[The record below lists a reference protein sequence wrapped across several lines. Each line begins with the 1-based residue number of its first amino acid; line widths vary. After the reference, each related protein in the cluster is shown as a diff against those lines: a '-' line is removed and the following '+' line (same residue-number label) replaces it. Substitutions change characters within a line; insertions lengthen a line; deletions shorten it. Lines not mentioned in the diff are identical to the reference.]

1 MIETNSETTSV
12 IDEVSRLCDE
22 RQTGVLLLS
31 NSKGERISV
40 SFSEGFIDTAS
51 SNRGS
56 RRLGDYLIRDGY
68 ITSKDLDS
76 LQGAAQRQKIVLGE
90 AIVRKKLVS
99 HGEVGRAVRR
109 QTLELLGHALEDGF
123 KVSSFTNSLRS
134 FYVPARITFS
144 HVLLDLSRKSTES
157 FEPARGLA
165 ISLDTDKDMSGFPW
179 NPEELSVLNALG
191 TPQTFENL
199 ARATAMPELQLKR
212 VLGVLERVGAV
223 KMVSPSETARTESL
237 ALAKPEMSLEILV
250 PEVTNA
256 VLDEKLEV
264 ARNEFSFTSE
274 QFKNLK
280 IQLRQAESETP
291 LKVFTVSSPDA
302 QDGKSLISVNL
313 AFAFAQ
319 DPGCKVLI
327 IDCDLRKP
335 TLDRYLGVT
344 TEPGLLQYL
353 SAGPMRPQCFLRRIN
368 NLHFM
373 TAGGIAPNPIEALSM
388 RKMKELVEHLR
399 TVFDTIILDAP
410 PFSPI
415 ADARVVTALSD
426 GLLMVIRSGKTAYSS
441 TDRAF
446 KAIDQRKLLGVV
458 LNDVKPMPF
467 QTYHSYSYY
476 QYGENQL
483 VYSGNGKGSGSKKY
497 LKS

>member
-1 MIETNSETTSV
+1 MIETNSV
-12 IDEVSRLCDE
+12 IDELSRLCQE
-22 RQTGVLLLS
+22 RQTGVLLLT
-31 NSKGERISV
+31 NSKGERINI
-40 SFSEGFIDTAS
+40 SFCEGFIDTAS

-56 RRLGDYLIRDGY
+56 RRLGDYLARDGY
-68 ITSKDLDS
+68 ITSKDLDT
-76 LQGAAQRQKIVLGE
+76 LQADAQRQKMVLGE
-90 AIVRKKLVS
+90 AIVRKKFVS
-99 HGEVGRAVRR
+99 QGEVGAAVRR
-109 QTLELLGHALEDGF
+109 QTLDLIGHALQDGF
-123 KVSSFTNSLRS
+123 KVSSFTNSLRTY
-134 FYVPARITFS
+134 YVPARVTLPHI
-144 HVLLDLSRKSTES
+144 LLELSRSSAELFES
-157 FEPARGLA
+157 APDAELA
-165 ISLDTDKDMSGFPW
+165 LNAEQNNSDFPW
-179 NPEELSVLNALG
+179 NPQELNVLKALS
-191 TPQTFENL
+191 TPQTFARLRRLTGLTEDNL
-199 ARATAMPELQLKR
+199 KK
-212 VLGVLERVGAV
+212 VLAILERVGALRILAGSDTV
-223 KMVSPSETARTESL
+223 KGESL
-237 ALAKPEMSLEILV
+237 LAPESVPSDLLV
-250 PEVTNA
+250 PEVTNPI
-256 VLDEKLEV
+256 LDEKLEV

-280 IQLRQAESETP
+280 IQLRQAETEQP
-291 LKVFTVSSPDA
+291 LKVITISSPDA

-313 AFAFAQ
+313 AFAFSQ
-319 DPGCKVLI
+319 DPGCRVLI

-335 TLDRYLGVT
+335 TLDQYLGVKT
-344 TEPGLLQYL
+344 DPGLLQYL
-353 SAGPMRPQCFLRRIN
+353 QGGLLAPECFLRRIN

-388 RKMKELVEHLR
+388 RKMKELVDHLK

-426 GLLMVIRSGKTAYSS
+426 GVLMVIRSGKTAYSS

-476 QYGENQL
+476 QYGDNRL
-483 VYSGNGKGSGSKKY
+483 VYSGDGKGRSDSKRY

>member
-1 MIETNSETTSV
+1 MMIETKSVTNSV
-12 IDEVSRLCDE
+12 IDEVSRLCEE
-22 RQTGVLLLS
+22 RQTGVLLLT
-31 NSKGERISV
+31 NSKGERINI

-51 SNRGS
+51 TNRGS
-56 RRLGDYLIRDGY
+56 RRLGDYLVRDGFV
-68 ITSKDLDS
+68 TSKDLDA
-76 LQGAAQRQKIVLGE
+76 LQADAQRQKIVLGE
-90 AIVRKKLVS
+90 AIVRKKLVG
-99 HGEVGRAVRR
+99 HGEVGAAVRR
-109 QTLELLGHALEDGF
+109 QTLEVLMHALEDEF
-123 KVSSFTNSLRS
+123 KVSSFTNSLRAY
-134 FYVPARITFS
+134 FVPARITFP
-144 HVLLDLSRKSTES
+144 HVLLELSRRSTES
-157 FEPARGLA
+157 FEPVRGLA
-165 ISLDTDKDMSGFPW
+165 IALNTDRDASDFSW

-191 TPQTFENL
+191 SPRTFEAL
-199 ARATAMPELQLKR
+199 LSATMMSDLQLKR
-212 VLGVLERVGAV
+212 VLGILERVGAV
-223 KMVSPSETARTESL
+223 NAVPESDARPNLPVARSES
-237 ALAKPEMSLEILV
+237 SLEIVV

-256 VLDEKLEV
+256 VFDEKLEV

-280 IQLRQAESETP
+280 IQLKQAESEAP

-302 QDGKSLISVNL
+302 QDGKSLVSVNL

-335 TLDRYLGVT
+335 SLDRYLGVT
-344 TEPGLLQYL
+344 AEPGLLQYL
-353 SAGPMRPQCFLRRIN
+353 AGGPMRPQCFMRRIN

-388 RKMKELVEHLR
+388 RKMKELVESLK
-399 TVFDTIILDAP
+399 TIFDTIILDAP

-446 KAIDQRKLLGVV
+446 KAIDPRKLLGVV

-476 QYGENQL
+476 QYGENRL
-483 VYSGNGKGSGSKKY
+483 VYSGNGKGDSKRY

>member
-1 MIETNSETTSV
+1 V
-12 IDEVSRLCDE
+12 
-22 RQTGVLLLS
+22 
-31 NSKGERISV
+31 
-40 SFSEGFIDTAS
+40 
-51 SNRGS
+51 
-56 RRLGDYLIRDGY
+56 
-68 ITSKDLDS
+68 
-76 LQGAAQRQKIVLGE
+76 
-90 AIVRKKLVS
+90 
-99 HGEVGRAVRR
+99 
-109 QTLELLGHALEDGF
+109 LEDDF

-134 FYVPARITFS
+134 YYVPARITLP
-144 HVLLDLSRKSTES
+144 HVLLELSRNSTEL
-157 FEPARGLA
+157 FESAPDATLA
-165 ISLDTDKDMSGFPW
+165 LNAEQNNAAFPW
-179 NPEELSVLNALG
+179 NPQELNVLNALAI
-191 TPQTFENL
+191 PQTFERLPRSTGLHVDNL
-199 ARATAMPELQLKR
+199 KK
-212 VLGVLERVGAV
+212 VLGILERVGAIKV
-223 KMVSPSETARTESL
+223 VSLRDEFKEESVLVPTASPTVL
-237 ALAKPEMSLEILV
+237 LV
-250 PEVTNA
+250 PEVTNPI
-256 VLDEKLEV
+256 LDEKLEV

-280 IQLRQAESETP
+280 IQIRQAETEEP
-291 LKVFTVSSPDA
+291 LKVITVSSPDA

-313 AFAFAQ
+313 AFAFSQ
-319 DPGCKVLI
+319 DPGHRVLI

-335 TLDRYLGVT
+335 TLDQYLGVKSD
-344 TEPGLLQYL
+344 PGLLQYL
-353 SAGPMRPQCFLRRIN
+353 QGGLLPPECFLRRIN

-399 TVFDTIILDAP
+399 TVFDTVILDAP

-446 KAIDQRKLLGVV
+446 KAVDQRKLLGVV

-476 QYGENQL
+476 QYGENRL
-483 VYSGNGKGSGSKKY
+483 VYSGDGKGRSDSKRY

>member
-1 MIETNSETTSV
+1 V
-12 IDEVSRLCDE
+12 
-22 RQTGVLLLS
+22 
-31 NSKGERISV
+31 
-40 SFSEGFIDTAS
+40 
-51 SNRGS
+51 
-56 RRLGDYLIRDGY
+56 
-68 ITSKDLDS
+68 
-76 LQGAAQRQKIVLGE
+76 
-90 AIVRKKLVS
+90 
-99 HGEVGRAVRR
+99 
-109 QTLELLGHALEDGF
+109 
-123 KVSSFTNSLRS
+123 
-134 FYVPARITFS
+134 
-144 HVLLDLSRKSTES
+144 
-157 FEPARGLA
+157 FEPAPGLA
-165 ISLDTDKDMSGFPW
+165 IALNTDTDSSGFSW
-179 NPEELSVLNALG
+179 NPQELSVLNALR
-191 TPQTFENL
+191 TTQTFEDL
-199 ARATAMPELQLKR
+199 LRSTMMAQPLLKKT
-212 VLGVLERVGAV
+212 LGVLERVGAIKTV
-223 KMVSPSETARTESL
+223 PASEVGVEQSL
-237 ALAKPEMSLEILV
+237 ALRSDSALEILI

-256 VLDEKLEV
+256 IFDEKLEV

-280 IQLRQAESETP
+280 IQLRQAETEQP
-291 LKVFTVSSPDA
+291 LRVITVSSPDA

-335 TLDRYLGVT
+335 TLDQYLGVT
-344 TEPGLLQYL
+344 TDPGLLQYL
-353 SAGPMRPQCFLRRIN
+353 SGGPMRPECFLRRIN

-388 RKMKELVEHLR
+388 RKMKELVEYLK

-426 GLLMVIRSGKTAYSS
+426 GLIMVIRSGKTAYSS

-446 KAIDQRKLLGVV
+446 KAVDPKKLLGVV

-476 QYGENQL
+476 QYGDSHL
-483 VYSGNGKGSGSKKY
+483 VYSGDGRGRNGSKKY

>member
-1 MIETNSETTSV
+1 MIETNCV
-12 IDEVSRLCDE
+12 LDEVSRLCQE

-31 NSKGERISV
+31 NSKGERVTIS
-40 SFSEGFIDTAS
+40 FCEGFIDTAS

-56 RRLGDYLIRDGY
+56 RRLGDYLTRDGY

-76 LQGAAQRQKIVLGE
+76 LQAEAQRQKMVLGE
-90 AIVRKKLVS
+90 AIVRKKFVN
-99 HGEVGRAVRR
+99 HGDVGAAVRR
-109 QTLELLGHALEDGF
+109 QTLELIKHVLEDDF
-123 KVSSFTNSLRS
+123 KVSSFTNSLRTY
-134 FYVPARITFS
+134 YVPARITLP
-144 HVLLDLSRKSTES
+144 HVLLEMSRNSTELFDS
-157 FEPARGLA
+157 APDAMLA
-165 ISLDTDKDMSGFPW
+165 LNAEQNNAAFPW
-179 NPEELSVLNALG
+179 NPQELNVLNALT
-191 TPQTFENL
+191 TPQTFERLPRVTGLHADNL
-199 ARATAMPELQLKR
+199 KKL
-212 VLGVLERVGAV
+212 LGILERVGAV
-223 KMVSPSETARTESL
+223 KVVVLTDELKEESVLVPRSTATTL
-237 ALAKPEMSLEILV
+237 LV
-250 PEVTNA
+250 PEVTNPI
-256 VLDEKLEV
+256 LDEKLEV

-280 IQLRQAESETP
+280 IQIRQAETEEP
-291 LKVFTVSSPDA
+291 LKVITVSSPDA

-313 AFAFAQ
+313 AFAFSQ
-319 DPGCKVLI
+319 DPGCRVVI

-335 TLDRYLGVT
+335 TLDQYLGVKSD
-344 TEPGLLQYL
+344 PGLLQYL
-353 SAGPMRPQCFLRRIN
+353 QGGLLPPECFLRRIN

-388 RKMKELVEHLR
+388 KKMKELVEHLR
-399 TVFDTIILDAP
+399 TVFDTVILDAP

-446 KAIDQRKLLGVV
+446 KAVDQRKLLGVV

-476 QYGENQL
+476 QYGENRL
-483 VYSGNGKGSGSKKY
+483 VYSGDGKGSSDSKKY

>member
-1 MIETNSETTSV
+1 MIETNSATNS
-12 IDEVSRLCDE
+12 IMDEVSRLCEE
-22 RQTGVLLLS
+22 RQTGVLLLT
-31 NSKGERISV
+31 NARGERISI

-56 RRLGDYLIRDGY
+56 RRLGDYLVRDGY

-76 LQGAAQRQKIVLGE
+76 LQAEAERQKIVLGE
-90 AIVRKKLVS
+90 AIVRKKLVG
-99 HGEVGRAVRR
+99 HGEVGAAVRR
-109 QTLELLGHALEDGF
+109 QTLELLSHVVEDGF

-134 FYVPARITFS
+134 YYVPARITYP
-144 HVLLDLSRKSTES
+144 HVLLELSRKNTEV
-157 FEPARGLA
+157 FEPEPGMKIALNKGQDA
-165 ISLDTDKDMSGFPW
+165 SAFPW
-179 NPEELSVLNALG
+179 NPQELSVLNALN
-191 TPQTFENL
+191 TPQTFEAL
-199 ARATAMPELQLKR
+199 LRSTLMAEPQLKKT
-212 VLGVLERVGAV
+212 LGILERVGAIGTV
-223 KMVSPSETARTESL
+223 PASANGTESL
-237 ALAKPEMSLEILV
+237 AIAKTDESLELVV
-250 PEVTNA
+250 PEVTNPI
-256 VLDEKLEV
+256 LDEKLEV

-280 IQLRQAESETP
+280 IQLKQAESEQP

-313 AFAFAQ
+313 AFSFAQ
-319 DPGCKVLI
+319 DPGCRVLI
-327 IDCDLRKP
+327 IDCDLRRP
-335 TLDRYLGVT
+335 SLDRYLGVT
-344 TEPGLLQYL
+344 SEPGLLQYL
-353 SAGPMRPQCFLRRIN
+353 TGGPLRPQCFMRRIN

-373 TAGGIAPNPIEALSM
+373 TAGGMAPNPIEALSM
-388 RKMKELVEHLR
+388 RKMKELVEYVR
-399 TVFDTIILDAP
+399 GAFDTVILDAP

-426 GLLMVIRSGKTAYSS
+426 GLIMVIRSGKTAYSS

-476 QYGENQL
+476 QYGDNRL
-483 VYSGNGKGSGSKKY
+483 VYSGDGKGSKRY

>member
-1 MIETNSETTSV
+1 MIETNSV
-12 IDEVSRLCDE
+12 IDEVSRLCQE
-22 RQTGVLLLS
+22 RQTGVLLLTNS
-31 NSKGERISV
+31 NGERVNIS
-40 SFSEGFIDTAS
+40 FCEGFIDTAS

-56 RRLGDYLIRDGY
+56 RRLGDYLARDGY
-68 ITSKDLDS
+68 ITSKDLDT
-76 LQGAAQRQKIVLGE
+76 LQADAQRQKIVLGE
-90 AIVRKKLVS
+90 AIVRKKFVS
-99 HGEVGRAVRR
+99 QGEVGAAVRR
-109 QTLELLGHALEDGF
+109 QTLDLIGHVLQDGF
-123 KVSSFTNSLRS
+123 KVSSFTNSLRTY
-134 FYVPARITFS
+134 YVPARITLP
-144 HVLLDLSRKSTES
+144 HVLLELSRNSTEL
-157 FEPARGLA
+157 FEPVPDIEIGINAEQNN
-165 ISLDTDKDMSGFPW
+165 SEFPW
-179 NPEELSVLNALG
+179 SPQELSVLKAVS
-191 TPQTFENL
+191 TPQTFAKLRRSTGLSEENL
-199 ARATAMPELQLKR
+199 KK
-212 VLGVLERVGAV
+212 VLGILERVGAV
-223 KMVSPSETARTESL
+223 RLLVRNDDVKEESL
-237 ALAKPEMSLEILV
+237 IVPVSSPADLLV
-250 PEVTNA
+250 PEVTNPI
-256 VLDEKLEV
+256 LDEKLEV

-280 IQLRQAESETP
+280 IQLRQAETEQP
-291 LKVFTVSSPDA
+291 LKVITISSPDA

-313 AFAFAQ
+313 AFAFSQ

-335 TLDRYLGVT
+335 TLDQYLGVKT
-344 TEPGLLQYL
+344 DPGLLQYL
-353 SAGPMRPQCFLRRIN
+353 QGGLLPPQCFLRRIN

-388 RKMKELVEHLR
+388 RKMKELIDHLK

-476 QYGENQL
+476 QYGDNRL
-483 VYSGNGKGSGSKKY
+483 VYSGDGKGRSDSKRY

>member
-1 MIETNSETTSV
+1 MIETNSV
-12 IDEVSRLCDE
+12 IDEVSRLCQE
-22 RQTGVLLLS
+22 RQTGVLLLT
-31 NSKGERISV
+31 NSKGERVNIS
-40 SFSEGFIDTAS
+40 FCEGFIDTAS

-56 RRLGDYLIRDGY
+56 RRLGDYLARDGY
-68 ITSKDLDS
+68 ITSKDLDT
-76 LQGAAQRQKIVLGE
+76 LQADAQRQKIVLGE
-90 AIVRKKLVS
+90 AIVRKKFVG
-99 HGEVGRAVRR
+99 HGEVGAAVRR
-109 QTLELLGHALEDGF
+109 QTLDLIGHVLEDGF
-123 KVSSFTNSLRS
+123 KVSSFTNSLRTY
-134 FYVPARITFS
+134 YVPARITLP
-144 HVLLDLSRKSTES
+144 HVLLELSRNSTEL
-157 FEPARGLA
+157 FEPVPDIEIGLNA
-165 ISLDTDKDMSGFPW
+165 EQNNSEFPW
-179 NPEELSVLNALG
+179 NPQELNVLNAVS
-191 TPQTFENL
+191 TPQTFAKLRRSTGLSEENL
-199 ARATAMPELQLKR
+199 KKM
-212 VLGVLERVGAV
+212 LGILERVGAV
-223 KMVSPSETARTESL
+223 RLLVRNDDVKEESL
-237 ALAKPEMSLEILV
+237 IVPVSSPADLLV
-250 PEVTNA
+250 PEVTNPI
-256 VLDEKLEV
+256 LDEKLEV

-280 IQLRQAESETP
+280 IQLRQAETEQP
-291 LKVFTVSSPDA
+291 LKVITISSPDA

-313 AFAFAQ
+313 AFAFSQ

-335 TLDRYLGVT
+335 SLDQYLGVKT
-344 TEPGLLQYL
+344 DPGLLQYL
-353 SAGPMRPQCFLRRIN
+353 QGGLLPPECFLRRIN

-388 RKMKELVEHLR
+388 RKMKELIDHLK

-476 QYGENQL
+476 QYGDNRL
-483 VYSGNGKGSGSKKY
+483 VYSGDGKGRSDSKRY

>member
-1 MIETNSETTSV
+1 MIETKPVANSV
-12 IDEVSRLCDE
+12 INEVGRLCEE
-22 RQTGVLLLS
+22 RQTGVLLLT
-31 NSKGERISV
+31 NSKGERISI

-51 SNRGS
+51 TNRGS
-56 RRLGDYLIRDGY
+56 RRLGDYLVRDGY
-68 ITSKDLDS
+68 VTSKDLDT
-76 LQGAAQRQKIVLGE
+76 LQADAQRQKIVLGE

-99 HGEVGRAVRR
+99 HGEVGAAVRQ
-109 QTLELLGHALEDGF
+109 QTLEVLMHALEEEF
-123 KVSSFTNSLRS
+123 KVASFTNSLRAY
-134 FYVPARITFS
+134 FVPARITFP
-144 HVLLDLSRKSTES
+144 HVLLELSRRSTES
-157 FEPARGLA
+157 FEPVRGLA
-165 ISLDTDKDMSGFPW
+165 IALNTDRDASEFSW
-179 NPEELSVLNALG
+179 NPEELSVLNVLAS
-191 TPQTFENL
+191 PQTFDAL
-199 ARATAMPELQLKR
+199 LRSTMMSDLQLRR

-223 KMVSPSETARTESL
+223 KTVPETDARVTLPVAARSET
-237 ALAKPEMSLEILV
+237 SLEIVV

-256 VLDEKLEV
+256 VFDEKLEV

-302 QDGKSLISVNL
+302 QDGKSLVSVNL

-335 TLDRYLGVT
+335 SLDRYLGIT

-353 SAGPMRPQCFLRRIN
+353 SGGPMRPQCFMRRIN

-388 RKMKELVEHLR
+388 RKMKELVESLK
-399 TVFDTIILDAP
+399 TMFDTIILDAP

-426 GLLMVIRSGKTAYSS
+426 GLIMVIRSGKTAYSS

-446 KAIDQRKLLGVV
+446 KAIDPRKLVGVV

-476 QYGENQL
+476 QYGENRL
-483 VYSGNGKGSGSKKY
+483 VYSGSGKGDSKRY

>member
-1 MIETNSETTSV
+1 MM
-12 IDEVSRLCDE
+12 
-22 RQTGVLLLS
+22 
-31 NSKGERISV
+31 
-40 SFSEGFIDTAS
+40 A
-51 SNRGS
+51 
-56 RRLGDYLIRDGY
+56 
-68 ITSKDLDS
+68 
-76 LQGAAQRQKIVLGE
+76 
-90 AIVRKKLVS
+90 
-99 HGEVGRAVRR
+99 
-109 QTLELLGHALEDGF
+109 
-123 KVSSFTNSLRS
+123 
-134 FYVPARITFS
+134 
-144 HVLLDLSRKSTES
+144 
-157 FEPARGLA
+157 
-165 ISLDTDKDMSGFPW
+165 
-179 NPEELSVLNALG
+179 
-191 TPQTFENL
+191 
-199 ARATAMPELQLKR
+199 ELQLKR
-212 VLGVLERVGAV
+212 VLGVLERVGGV
-223 KMVSPSETARTESL
+223 RTVSAGTDSGASLPVARSET
-237 ALAKPEMSLEILV
+237 SLEIVV

-256 VLDEKLEV
+256 VFDEKLEV

-280 IQLRQAESETP
+280 IQLKQAESEAP

-344 TEPGLLQYL
+344 AEPGLLQYL
-353 SAGPMRPQCFLRRIN
+353 SGGPMRPQCFLRRIN

-388 RKMKELVEHLR
+388 RKMKELVEYLK
-399 TVFDTIILDAP
+399 TIFDTIILDAP

-426 GLLMVIRSGKTAYSS
+426 GLIMVIRSGKTGYSS

-476 QYGENQL
+476 QYGENRL
-483 VYSGNGKGSGSKKY
+483 VYSGNGQGDSKRY

>member
-1 MIETNSETTSV
+1 MIETNSVTNSV

-22 RQTGVLLLS
+22 RQTGVLLLT
-31 NSKGERISV
+31 NSRGERISI

-56 RRLGDYLIRDGY
+56 RRLGDYLVRDGF

-76 LQGAAQRQKIVLGE
+76 LQADAQRQKIVLGE

-99 HGEVGRAVRR
+99 HGDVGAAVRR
-109 QTLELLGHALEDGF
+109 QTLELISHVVEEGF
-123 KVSSFTNSLRS
+123 KVSSFTNSLHS
-134 FYVPARITFS
+134 YFVPARVTFP
-144 HVLLDLSRKSTES
+144 HVVLELSRKNTEV
-157 FEPARGLA
+157 FEPAPGLGIA
-165 ISLDTDKDMSGFPW
+165 LNLDKDSSGFPW
-179 NPEELSVLNALG
+179 SPQELSVLNALR
-191 TPQTFENL
+191 TTQTFEDL
-199 ARATAMPELQLKR
+199 LRSTMMPQPLLKKT
-212 VLGVLERVGAV
+212 LGILERVGAV
-223 KMVSPSETARTESL
+223 KTVPASAVGVEQSL
-237 ALAKPEMSLEILV
+237 AIARSDNALEILI

-256 VLDEKLEV
+256 VFDEKLEV

-280 IQLRQAESETP
+280 IQLRQAETEQP
-291 LKVFTVSSPDA
+291 LRVITVSSPDA

-313 AFAFAQ
+313 AFAYAQ

-335 TLDRYLGVT
+335 TLDQYLGVT

-353 SAGPMRPQCFLRRIN
+353 SGGPMRPECFLRRIN

-388 RKMKELVEHLR
+388 RKMKELIEYLK

-426 GLLMVIRSGKTAYSS
+426 GLIMVIRSGKTAYSS

-446 KAIDQRKLLGVV
+446 KAVDPKKLLGVV

-476 QYGENQL
+476 QYGENRL
-483 VYSGNGKGSGSKKY
+483 VYSGDGRSGSKKY